1 MKGIVFNALEAMIS
15 RRFGEDYLEGVYE
28 RAGFEEDTLP
38 FVGPATYP
46 DQLLLDFVGAFAL
59 VSGEPADDILR
70 RFGEF
75 CFPKLAEIFCKTGTM
90 PETATEMLRATEGEI
105 HTEVRKL
112 DPEAMPPLIH
122 LEEQLGGR
130 SLLRY
135 QSERRLCPFFEGLLQ
150 GLANH
155 YGCTVEFEKL
165 SCMKSGA
172 DACSYSVGFG
182 DHGRH
187 IS

>member
-1 MKGIVFNALEAMIS
+1 MKGMVFNALEEMIS
-15 RRFGEDYLEGVYE
+15 QRFGEDYLEGVYQ

-46 DQLLLDFVGAFAL
+46 DQLLLDFVGAFSL

-70 RFGEF
+70 GFGEF
-75 CFPKLAEIFCKTGTM
+75 CFPILAEIFCKTSAM
-90 PETATEMLRATEGEI
+90 PETAMEMLRATEHEI
-105 HTEVRKL
+105 HVEVRKL
-112 DPEAMPPLIH
+112 DPEAMPPLIQ
-122 LEEQLGGR
+122 LEEQIGDK

-135 QSERRLCPFFEGLLQ
+135 QSARRLCPYFEGLLQ
-150 GLANH
+150 GLADR
-155 YGCTVEFEKL
+155 YACSVELEKL

-172 DACSYSVGFG
+172 DACSYTVSFG

-187 IS
+187 IG